1 MITISTLLILLYS
14 YSIYKIRKDSG
25 GFWKDFDPFESNIF
39 VYYIFLFGTAV
50 ILSSIIILIIYAV
63 NNNIVP

>member
-25 GFWKDFDPFESNIF
+25 VSWKDFDIFESNIF
-39 VYYIFLFGTAV
+39 VYYIFLFGTAAIV
-50 ILSSIIILIIYAV
+50 VGIIFLIIYAV
-63 NNNIVP
+63 INNIIP

>member
-1 MITISTLLILLYS
+1 MITISILLILLYS

-25 GFWKDFDPFESNIF
+25 SWKDFDPFESNIF
-39 VYYIFLFGTAV
+39 VYFIFLFGTATIV
-50 ILSSIIILIIYAV
+50 LSIISLMIYAV

>member
-1 MITISTLLILLYS
+1 MITISILLILLYS

-25 GFWKDFDPFESNIF
+25 SWKDFDFYESNIF
-39 VYYIFLFGTAV
+39 VYLIFLFGTATIV
-50 ILSSIIILIIYAV
+50 LSIISLMIYAV

>member
-25 GFWKDFDPFESNIF
+25 SWKDFDPFESNIF
-39 VYYIFLFGTAV
+39 VYFIFLLGTSAT
-50 ILSSIIILIIYAV
+50 SGGIIFLMICAAI
-63 NNNIVP
+63 NNIIP

>member
-25 GFWKDFDPFESNIF
+25 SWKDFDIFESNIF
-39 VYYIFLFGTAV
+39 VYYIFLFGTAAIV
-50 ILSSIIILIIYAV
+50 VGIIFLIIYAV
-63 NNNIVP
+63 INNIVP

>member
-25 GFWKDFDPFESNIF
+25 SWKDFDFYESNIF
-39 VYYIFLFGTAV
+39 VCLIFLFGTATIV
-50 ILSSIIILIIYAV
+50 LSIISLMIYAV

>member
-25 GFWKDFDPFESNIF
+25 SWKDFDPSDSNIF
-39 VYYIFLFGTAV
+39 ASLVFFFGTAAIAV
-50 ILSSIIILIIYAV
+50 GVLYLISYAV